1 MSIQRFEEFLTEGYY
16 YGVEAELVERV
27 TSRYQLIEILKHEHL
42 GKMLRIDGALQ
53 CSEGDEFAYHEPLVH
68 MVMARTTEQAHV
80 LIIGGGDGGAAEE
93 ALKWPQLAKLDQ
105 VELDAEVVDLACKHL
120 RSIHHGLLEP
130 NQTVDA
136 RFHLQ
141 IGDGFKYIK
150 QLHQQGRKL
159 NALLLDLTD
168 PGGPSLPLWNAEFF
182 ALCAQVLGDTG
193 VLGLHVGAPWAQQQ
207 RCQQVLD
214 ALRMSFPEVT
224 PFLTHIP
231 VSGGPWLM
239 AVAAASNARPMPS
252 QAALDDLL
260 QNLQPPRL
268 KMVDGRVLHG
278 MVDIAHHWTTSS
290 QR

>member
-16 YGVEAELVERV
+16 YGVEAELIEAIS
-27 TSRYQLIEILKHEHL
+27 SRYQHIEILKHEYL

-68 MVMARTTEQAHV
+68 MVMARTQPRARV

-93 ALKWPQLAKLDQ
+93 ALKWPQLARLDQ

-130 NQTVDA
+130 GQTVDA

-150 QLHQQGRKL
+150 QQHRQGNQL
-159 NALLLDLTD
+159 DALILDLTD
-168 PGGPSLPLWNAEFF
+168 PGGPSLPLWNADFF
-182 ALCAQVLGDTG
+182 ALCAQVLGGSG

-214 ALRMSFPEVT
+214 ALRVSFPEVT
-224 PFLTHIP
+224 PFITHIP

-239 AVAAASNARPMPS
+239 AVAAARHALCMPS
-252 QAALDDLL
+252 REMFYEKL
-260 QNLQPPRL
+260 QSLRPPRL

-278 MVDIAHHWTTSS
+278 MVDIAHHWNPST
-290 QR
+290 